1 MTRINLFR
9 TAPSKNSVAWGK
21 ANSAKANS
29 TNTIF
34 NPTTSTLIF
43 AALLLVCSLAVGC
56 SNDQPKPISS
66 TNQSPV
72 IPTPPMTTTPTP
84 AAATPVQ
91 QAVVKP
97 VHKKV
102 VHRVPPTVSYVN
114 GDTGVSFDYP
124 RKYALKTGDAAN
136 ELVSSG
142 PVPMDFIQPG
152 GVALAAVALPES
164 AYPNSDLA
172 SAYFNVSVNRT
183 LTADQCSQ
191 FSVPQANPA
200 VPTDPNIQAVAQL
213 ATPPLSKLM
222 IGDMELDS
230 AEANPTGDG
239 NTGTRE
245 QASKYYHVFQNGACY
260 EFALK
265 VATTKLDTAT
275 TTKPSPN
282 HINRNEVFHRLE
294 QILATVKINPITPPE
309 VNADA
314 KTGTQPTPAETPAQ

>member
-1 MTRINLFR
+1 M
-9 TAPSKNSVAWGK
+9 
-21 ANSAKANS
+21 
-29 TNTIF
+29 
-34 NPTTSTLIF
+34 
-43 AALLLVCSLAVGC
+43 
-56 SNDQPKPISS
+56 
-66 TNQSPV
+66 
-72 IPTPPMTTTPTP
+72 
-84 AAATPVQ
+84 Q
-91 QAVVKP
+91 QAVAKP

-102 VHRVPPTVSYVN
+102 IHRVAPTVSYVN
-114 GDTGVSFDYP
+114 GDAGVSFDYP
-124 RKYALKTGDAAN
+124 RKYALKTGDAAS

-164 AYPNSDLA
+164 TYPNSDLA
-172 SAYFNVSVNRT
+172 SAYFNVSLNKT

-191 FSVPQANPA
+191 FSVPQPNPA
-200 VPTDPNIQAVAQL
+200 APTDPNIQAVAHL
-213 ATPPLSKLM
+213 AIPPLSKLI

-230 AEANPTGDG
+230 AEANSTGDP

-245 QASKYYHVFQNGACY
+245 QASKYFHVFQNGACY

-265 VATTKLDTAT
+265 VATTKLDTEA

-282 HINRNEVFHRLE
+282 HIDRNEIFHRLE

-314 KTGTQPTPAETPAQ
+314 KTVTQPTLTETPAQ

>member
-1 MTRINLFR
+1 MTRINLFH

-21 ANSAKANS
+21 SASAKANS
-29 TNTIF
+29 TKTIF
-34 NPTTSTLIF
+34 NPTTSTVIF
-43 AALLLVCSLAVGC
+43 AALLIVCSLAVGC
-56 SNDQPKPISS
+56 SNDQPKPTTS
-66 TNQSPV
+66 TNQTPV
-72 IPTPPMTTTPTP
+72 VPTPITTPTP
-84 AAATPVQ
+84 APAPPAQ
-91 QAVVKP
+91 QAVAKP
-97 VHKKV
+97 VHKRV
-102 VHRVPPTVSYVN
+102 IHRVAPTVSYVN
-114 GDTGVSFDYP
+114 GDAGVSFDYP

-164 AYPNSDLA
+164 TYPNSDLA
-172 SAYFNVSVNRT
+172 SAYFDVSVNKT

-191 FSVPQANPA
+191 FSVPQPNPA
-200 VPTDPNIQAVAQL
+200 MPTDPNIQAVAQL
-213 ATPPLSKLM
+213 AAPPPSKLM

-230 AEANPTGDG
+230 AESTSTGDP

-245 QASKYYHVFQNGACY
+245 QASKYYHVFQNGTCY

-275 TTKPSPN
+275 TTKPSPS
-282 HINRNEVFHRLE
+282 HIDRNEVFHRLE

-309 VNADA
+309 VSAEV
-314 KTGTQPTPAETPAQ
+314 KTDVQHMPMDTPAQ